1 MDACCRPG
9 MEDNRKKDFTDK
21 TFLFIRQKTT
31 AKKKSTYLFF
41 AEGNKRTFKIPSFN
55 WFDLDII

>member
-31 AKKKSTYLFF
+31 AKKK
-41 AEGNKRTFKIPSFN
+41 KINVP
-55 WFDLDII
+55 LLCRRKQEDIQNSIF